1 MNESGSVFL
10 FVHYR
15 LVYWQVAIWR
25 KICWERWS
33 FPSWTRGNCFWSLRI
48 LKITGYGKSVCNT
61 KNVPNLS
68 TLFRN
73 GEAFFHTH
81 NKIMAL
87 YGVDEFRLLDFI
99 LNFWMNIQQPT
110 IMKIARGGF
119 PGEMLAQM
127 FLHLHVGPPE
137 LILTWLW
144 LSWIPIPSVNSG
156 VFLNQH
162 RFFLICFFQA
172 GWFLLPC
179 WNLGICRTCFH
190 VNGLIPAI
198 SGFFGGPVVVFVLNV
213 VGTHAK
219 HRETC
224 MTFFCF

>member
-1 MNESGSVFL
+1 METEKFKNIPKYSIPKKTTFMKRGFMNESGSVFL

-15 LVYWQVAIWR
+15 LVYWQFAIWR

-33 FPSWTRGNCFWSLRI
+33 FPFWTRGNYFWSPRI

-61 KNVPNLS
+61 IDVPNLS
-68 TLFRN
+68 KSFRN

-110 IMKIARGGF
+110 IIKIARGGF

-137 LILTWLW
+137 LILTWPW
-144 LSWIPIPSVNSG
+144 LSWIPIPLVNSV

-162 RFFLICFFQA
+162 RFF
-172 GWFLLPC
+172 
-179 WNLGICRTCFH
+179 
-190 VNGLIPAI
+190 
-198 SGFFGGPVVVFVLNV
+198 
-213 VGTHAK
+213 
-219 HRETC
+219 
-224 MTFFCF
+224 